1 MLSGIYCIK
10 NIITNKVYV
19 GSTKN
24 FKKRWNTH
32 LKDLQAG
39 KHSSIKLQRSYNKH
53 GEDKFVFE
61 IIELVEYDKDVIV
74 DKENYYINHFDSK
87 ANGYNIADAAFG
99 DALTHHPNRLQIIE
113 NIRNANIKRMQDPEE
128 RIKSSQPGEKNGM
141 YGKTHTEEARKRI
154 SEAQTGRES
163 YRKGKTFEEAHGE
176 EKALEMK
183 AVISKHAKERIGD
196 KNSFYGKKHSEES
209 KKKISESNKGKI
221 PPNRKAVIVDGI
233 EYTDFGSA
241 SKATGIGASTIW
253 HRIRSKNIK
262 FIDTYY
268 KDKPKKGL

>member
-32 LKDLQAG
+32 LKDLRAG

-74 DKENYYINHFDSK
+74 DKENYYMQYFDSK

-99 DALTHHPNRLQIIE
+99 DVLTHHPNRLQIIE
-113 NIRNANIKRMQDPEE
+113 NMRNGLIKRMQDPEE
-128 RIKSSQPGEKNGM
+128 RIKCSQPGEKNGM
-141 YGKTHTEEARKRI
+141 YGKTHTEESKRKM
-154 SEAQTGRES
+154 SKAQTGKES
-163 YRKGKTFEEAHGE
+163 CTKGKTFDELYGIDKSNEI
-176 EKALEMK
+176 KQK
-183 AVISKHAKERIGD
+183 ISSINKLRIGD
-196 KNSFYGKKHSEES
+196 KNSFYGKKHTEES
-209 KKKISESNKGKI
+209 KKKMSQSMMGNI
-221 PPNRKAVIVDGI
+221 PPNRIALFADGI
-233 EYTDFGSA
+233 EYTDLNSA
-241 SKATGIGASTIW
+241 SKATGIKVMTIW
-253 HRIRSKNIK
+253 HRLRSKNIK
-262 FIDTYY
+262 FVDTYY